1 MNLIKVFMAVPVLAI
16 LIIPFLKVKGKG
28 IVLFAAIVLN
38 AFLSGSLAVQALS
51 GQFLEFSFAGSL
63 VTGPVNLR
71 MDALSGWF
79 ILIINF
85 VFITGSFYGLFYM
98 KAYEKQKNNLT
109 LHSIVFILLHTALI
123 GLCAIQNS
131 LVFLIAWEIMALSAF
146 IAVIFEHGKMATLR
160 AGMNYLIHSHV
171 SILFLLFGFIWVA
184 LKTGSYDFNSI
195 TTYTSQNSGA
205 TGLVLFLC
213 FFIGFGIKA
222 GFVPFHTWLPY
233 AHPTAPAHIS
243 GIMSGVMIKIG
254 IFGIFRM
261 ITLIK
266 TDYYTMGLVILA
278 FSVVSGL
285 YGVMLAILQHNLKKL
300 LAYHS
305 IENIGIIGM
314 GIGIGCIG
322 LGTGN
327 YLLASLGFAGGLLHT
342 LNHALFKSLLFFTS
356 GNVYQATHTLHIDH
370 LGGLIKK
377 MPQTTLLFLIAAI
390 AICGIPPFNGFISEF
405 IIYSGFYYWMQGSL
419 IGPLMTIIFSVLV
432 LVLIG
437 GLALLCFTKAFG
449 IVFLGNPR
457 QKFDHEVKEVSFLQ
471 LLPLYLIA
479 FLIVFIGVFPQIFMN
494 ALSQPVNLL
503 AGLPTISDVP
513 FPEKTVELLQP
524 VTWGTWIFILISLAV
539 FGIRKLVMQ
548 NRKASVEPTWGCG
561 YIAPTVKLQYTAGS
575 FVRPYSKLFRPFLL
589 SSKTQKDVEGLFP
602 SGGSYET
609 HIYDRIEKYLID
621 NPIAA
626 YKSLLGRFLF
636 LQNGKL
642 QFYILYGIIFIVSV
656 ICVPLFYDQIVL
668 FIDFIKQI

>member
-1 MNLIKVFMAVPVLAI
+1 MAVPVLAI

-38 AFLSGSLAVQALS
+38 AFLSGSLALQTLS

-98 KAYEKQKNNLT
+98 KAYQKQVNNLT
-109 LHSIVFILLHTALI
+109 LHSIVFVLLHTALI
-123 GLCAIQNS
+123 CLCAIQNS

-146 IAVIFEHGKMATLR
+146 FAVIFEHEKMATLS
-160 AGMNYLIHSHV
+160 AGINYLIQSHV
-171 SILFLLFGFIWVA
+171 SIVFLMLGFIWVA
-184 LKTGSYDFNSI
+184 LKTGSYDFNSLTAY
-195 TTYTSQNSGA
+195 TTQYPGA
-205 TGLVLFLC
+205 SGLVLFLF
-213 FFIGFGIKA
+213 FFIGFSIKA

-233 AHPTAPAHIS
+233 AHPAAPAHIS
-243 GIMSGVMIKIG
+243 GIMSGVIIKIG
-254 IFGIFRM
+254 IFGMLRM

-266 TDYYTMGLVILA
+266 TDYYTIGLVIIA
-278 FSVVSGL
+278 FSVISGL

-342 LNHALFKSLLFFTS
+342 LNHALFKSLLFFTA
-356 GNVYQATHTLHIDH
+356 GNVYHATHTLHIDH

-377 MPQTTLLFLIAAI
+377 MPQTALLFLIAAI

-419 IGPLMTIIFSVLV
+419 IGPLMTIIFSVLA

-457 QKFDHEVKEVSFLQ
+457 QKFDHEVKEVPFSQ

-479 FLIVFIGVFPQIFMN
+479 FLIVFIGVFPQFFMN
-494 ALSQPVNLL
+494 VLSQPVNLL
-503 AGLPTISDVP
+503 AGLPTILDMP
-513 FPEKTVELLQP
+513 FPEKTAKLLQP
-524 VTWGTWIFILISLAV
+524 VTWGTWIFILIGLTV
-539 FGIRKLVMQ
+539 FGLRKLVMQ

-589 SSKTQKDVEGLFP
+589 SSKTQKEVEGIFP

-609 HIYDRIEKYLID
+609 HIYDRIEKYLVD

-626 YKSLLGRFLF
+626 YKAFLGRFLF